1 MRISTAA
8 STLCLVLV
16 FALAPTLARAQTLQE
31 TLTRVYQENPV
42 LNAQRAQLRATNERY
57 PQAVGAWLPTV
68 ELSGSYSRTANRQEA
83 AADGT
88 AVSYTQSEA
97 VTLSQNLYQG
107 GRNFAG
113 LRKAKQDISSARE
126 RLRETEQTVLLDA
139 ITTYM
144 DVLRDREIVAIRRN
158 NVEVLRRHL
167 AAIQVQFDLRRRTQ
181 ADLAQARSRLF
192 AAQAETAEAEARLTG
207 SEERFER
214 LAGAPPG
221 TLTAPDAPE
230 VPAPPETKPHEAV
243 AANPTVRRQ
252 IFDLESARTDVE
264 IAEGELL
271 PRLSL
276 EGSFTRS
283 RAGTRND
290 TASGVDRS
298 AVATL
303 TLTVPIYQK
312 GQTFSRIRASKY
324 TAGQRRLDLDQAY
337 RAAIEQ
343 LYASYDNH
351 RAAAVKIQAL
361 EAQVEAA
368 QVALAS
374 VQAEL
379 EVGRRSVLDL
389 LDQEQEFLNA
399 RVNLISAERD
409 RTVFAYTVARDL
421 GRLNASDLALDVPLY
436 DPASAFAEQRLKLFG
451 TDVVP
456 SPALQEE

>member
-8 STLCLVLV
+8 STLCL
-16 FALAPTLARAQTLQE
+16 ALALAFASAAARAQSLEETLAR
-31 TLTRVYQENPV
+31 VYQQNPV
-42 LNAQRAQLRATNERY
+42 LNAQRAQLRATNEQY
-57 PQAVGAWLPTV
+57 PQALGAWLPTV

-83 AADGT
+83 ALDGT

-113 LRKAKQDISSARE
+113 LRKAEQDIFSARE

-139 ITTYM
+139 ITAYM
-144 DVLRDREIVAIRRN
+144 DVLRDREIVEIRRN

-167 AAIQVQFDLRRRTQ
+167 AATQVQFDLRRRTQ

-192 AAQAETAEAEARLTG
+192 AAEAETAEAEAKLTAG
-207 SEERFER
+207 EERFER
-214 LAGAPPG
+214 LVGAPPAE
-221 TLTAPDAPE
+221 LSAPPAPE
-230 VPAPPETKPHEAV
+230 VPAPPESKPHEAV
-243 AANPTVRRQ
+243 AENPTVRRQ
-252 IFDLESARTDVE
+252 IFDLQSAETDVE

-271 PRLSL
+271 PRLAL

-290 TASGVDRS
+290 TVSSVDRS

-312 GQTFSRIRASKY
+312 GQVFSRIRASKY

-337 RAAIEQ
+337 RSAVEQ
-343 LYASYDNH
+343 LYASYDSH
-351 RAAAVKIQAL
+351 RAAEVKIQAL
-361 EAQVEAA
+361 AAQVEAA

-379 EVGRRSVLDL
+379 EVGRRTVLDL

-409 RTVFAYTVARDL
+409 RIVFAYTVARDL
-421 GRLNASDLALDVPLY
+421 GRLTAGDLALDVPLY
-436 DPASAFAEQRLKLFG
+436 DPQAAFERQKLKLIG
-451 TDVVP
+451 ADIEPPPVLP
-456 SPALQEE
+456 EN